1 MNIFLTARPSV
12 LWGASV
18 SRLPA
23 SDSAA
28 AAAAAAAVLV
38 QALASRTLP
47 TCILTVL
54 RNFTPPSAPPQMIA
68 LFRDYDVIW
77 PGATNTALGYF
88 EIVNVGLSMAAPGG
102 IPAP

>member
-1 MNIFLTARPSV
+1 MR
-12 LWGASV
+12 
-18 SRLPA
+18 
-23 SDSAA
+23 
-28 AAAAAAAVLV
+28 
-38 QALASRTLP
+38 ALL
-47 TCILTVL
+47 TCILTL
-54 RNFTPPSAPPQMIA
+54 LPTSPPRICPTPHSPFCPTQMIA